1 MTSTTESPD
10 AVPSTRGRW
19 RRPGRK
25 GMVIAVFLV
34 IVVAGAGVGV
44 WLGTRQSSTAAAL
57 TVTTE
62 TVAVTTGTMQQTVAS
77 SGTIEPGQ
85 EADLDFAVSGQV
97 NAVKVAAGDKVKKGE
112 VLATVGKSA
121 LQAELA
127 SAQSS
132 LTAAQAKLTSDQAA
146 SATASQIDSDDASVT
161 SARAQVTAA
170 QTDLTDASLTSTLN
184 GTVAAVALT
193 VGQDVSGSSSTG
205 SSNTGSSSTGS
216 SSTGSSGAGG
226 ATTSRTAAATS
237 AASTSSTSSAAQI
250 TVIDT
255 SSYVVSATVDDTE
268 VGQVKVGD
276 QAVITPGS
284 STTAVY
290 GTVSSV
296 GIIASTSSDVASFPV
311 DIAVTGSP
319 SGLYAGATAT
329 VSIITEQLDDVVE
342 VPTAAITY
350 ANGKAT
356 VTTVDGTRHTAT
368 AITTGVSSAGETQVT
383 GGLAAGAKVVERVVK
398 FNGTAGGGARSL
410 FGGTGGA
417 TRTGG
422 GAGFGG
428 GGGGFGAGGFGGG
441 GAGG

>member
-205 SSNTGSSSTGS
+205 SSNTGS